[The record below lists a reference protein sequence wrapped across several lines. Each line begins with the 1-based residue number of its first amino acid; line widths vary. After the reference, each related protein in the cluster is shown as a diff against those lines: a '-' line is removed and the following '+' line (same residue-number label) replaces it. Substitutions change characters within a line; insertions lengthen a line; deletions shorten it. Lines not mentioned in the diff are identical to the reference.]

1 MWLALIECYGL
12 IKYTAILRSNK
23 KYTRIFIYIFR
34 ICLLFKYFTSAK
46 FYIYPCDVTS
56 SCVTNLHTNLPY
68 LGLAKIIVAH
78 DWTRSFYSLKMP
90 VNLYQF
96 RGTVGLF
103 SSKSTVNRSNK
114 SNGFITSSYKKYT
127 NVECSLISIHK
138 IFLFLSLF
146 SVLSFLKVSECPLK
160 QNKNMLQNKKC
171 CYIHIFITSF

>member
-1 MWLALIECYGL
+1 MGPGL
-12 IKYTAILRSNK
+12 
-23 KYTRIFIYIFR
+23 
-34 ICLLFKYFTSAK
+34 
-46 FYIYPCDVTS
+46 
-56 SCVTNLHTNLPY
+56 
-68 LGLAKIIVAH
+68 
-78 DWTRSFYSLKMP
+78 YSLKMP

-103 SSKSTVNRSNK
+103 NSRSTVNRTNK

-146 SVLSFLKVSECPLK
+146 SVLFFLKVSECPLK
-160 QNKNMLQNKKC
+160 QNKNMLKNMKC